1 MSKPEELLEVYQFE
15 QCPYCSKVR
24 KQLTE
29 MQIDFV
35 ARQVE
40 PNGAREKPQELTGET
55 QVPVLVDPNTDTVMN
70 ESDDVIEYLKETYG
84 E

>member
-1 MSKPEELLEVYQFE
+1 MSEPEELLELYQFE

-35 ARQVE
+35 ARQVK
-40 PNGAREKPQELTGET
+40 PNGAREKPKELTGET
-55 QVPVLVDPNTDTVMN
+55 QVPVLVDPNTDTVIN
-70 ESDDVIEYLKETYG
+70 ESDEVVEYLKETY
-84 E
+84 ED

>member
-1 MSKPEELLEVYQFE
+1 MSKPEKLLEVYQFE

-24 KQLTE
+24 KKLTE
-29 MQIDFV
+29 MQIDFI

-40 PNGAREKPQELTGET
+40 PNGPREKPKELTGET
-55 QVPVLVDPNTDTVMN
+55 QVPVLVDENTDTTMN
-70 ESDDVIEYLKETYG
+70 ESDDIIEYLEETYG

>member
-24 KQLTE
+24 KKLTE

-40 PNGAREKPQELTGET
+40 ANGNREKPKELTGET
-55 QVPVLVDPNTDTVMN
+55 QVPVLVDNNTDTVMN
-70 ESDDVIEYLKETYG
+70 ESDDIIEYLEETYG

>member
-24 KQLTE
+24 KKLTE

-40 PNGAREKPQELTGET
+40 PNGNREKPKELTGET
-55 QVPVLVDPNTDTVMN
+55 QVPVLVDNNTDTVMN
-70 ESDDVIEYLKETYG
+70 ESDDIIEYLEETYG

>member
-1 MSKPEELLEVYQFE
+1 MSQPDELLEVYQFE

-24 KQLTE
+24 KKLTE

-40 PNGAREKPQELTGET
+40 PNGDREKPEELTGET

-70 ESDDVIEYLKETYG
+70 ESDDIVEYLDETYS
-84 E
+84 